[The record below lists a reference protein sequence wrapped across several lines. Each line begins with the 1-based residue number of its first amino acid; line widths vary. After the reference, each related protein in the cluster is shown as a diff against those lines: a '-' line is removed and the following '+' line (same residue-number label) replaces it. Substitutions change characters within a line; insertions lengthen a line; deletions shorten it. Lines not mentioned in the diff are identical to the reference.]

1 MEERLQKI
9 IARAGIGSRRAAETM
24 ITEGRV
30 SVDGVVVTQLGAK
43 ADGGKSD
50 IRVDGKLISPETTK
64 VYFALHKPPGYVTTM
79 SDPQKRRIVTELLPD
94 TIERV
99 FPVGR
104 LDYDSEGLLLLTND
118 GDFAQKLLHPRFMIP
133 KTYRVKIEGRLSGN
147 EFRALAGEGVTL
159 TDGKFHAEDFRVEK
173 VNRTTSSWVVL
184 TVKEG
189 RNRIIRRAFEH
200 LGHPVLRLIRVAVA
214 DLELGNLKPGMYRT
228 LTKKEV
234 EELVSPRNKKTP
246 ARPAGENSSRGGFAK
261 STPGLRRDKLRQGG
275 PSARRQI
282 KNSLDIPG
290 KIHNS
295 RPK

>member
-9 IARAGIGSRRAAETM
+9 IARAGVCSRRAAETM

-30 SVDGVVVTQLGAK
+30 SVDGAVVTQLGAK
-43 ADGGKSD
+43 TDSDRND
-50 IRVDGKLISPETTK
+50 IRVDGKLISSETTK
-64 VYFALHKPPGYVTTM
+64 VYFALYKPRGYMTTM
-79 SDPQKRRIVTELLPD
+79 NDPQKRRIVTELLPD
-94 TIERV
+94 IAERV

-133 KTYRVKIEGRLSGN
+133 KTYRVKIEGRLGGN
-147 EFRALAGEGVTL
+147 EFRTLAGEGVTL
-159 TDGKFHAEDFRVEK
+159 ADGKFRVEDFRVEK
-173 VNRTTSSWVVL
+173 TNRTTSSWVVL

-214 DLELGNLKPGMYRT
+214 DLELGNLKPGMYRS
-228 LTKKEV
+228 LTKREV
-234 EELVSPRNKKTP
+234 AGLLSPRNKTRVRSVAK
-246 ARPAGENSSRGGFAK
+246 NSPPGGFVRSLAGK
-261 STPGLRRDKLRQGG
+261 ARIRPG
-275 PSARRQI
+275 A

-295 RPK
+295 RSK